1 MVGVVLMAT
10 VGGSGDAPSIPH
22 ERERALV
29 EALRGLAGRA
39 TLADVVRA
47 SGLPRLQTEQDLRA
61 LLGLYRSHLAVDENG
76 ELLYLF
82 DKTLARRIPEP
93 GLETFMREAWRWTVK
108 AGVLLVKLTIMVGL
122 IFYTILFCILI
133 LVLAAKLFDGADAD
147 LDLGGGEGEGCAT
160 GALDAATFWHPGD
173 VVYVASDW
181 GNDAQGRRE
190 RKRKDRPAMLREPHA
205 LEPRYVTERFRR
217 KRSKKK
223 RFYEEIFAVVFGPQ
237 VEGPPALAEEREV
250 LAWIHAHKGII
261 TLTELVS
268 RTGMV
273 VAEAEQEMARLMS
286 RYGGDVSVTEEGEL
300 LYTFHDL
307 KVSAQQKGRLSA
319 ESKPAPPAWHRFEP
333 DARLTGNSAGKD
345 TFIGF
350 MVACTL
356 LSALL
361 SPLALGPLGLPLAV
375 PAVLLGGVFVVAP
388 AVRLFMNS
396 QENGRRYERNVRRAV
411 LLAVYEAIG
420 GRKALGRE
428 EALDR
433 AAKVLVELQGQ
444 KSKEQQAR
452 LSEAHRTDLAKAFDA
467 LVAEFEAEVEVG
479 EDGAQ
484 VFRFARQ
491 EASIRAAE
499 EARAKATSAVELGEI
514 VYSTDDENSD
524 DVLAEQLEALEG
536 EERGGK
542 KRRAQADQEE
552 EEEEVVEQ
560 GGRGRGK
567 GRR

>member
-1 MVGVVLMAT
+1 
-10 VGGSGDAPSIPH
+10 
-22 ERERALV
+22 
-29 EALRGLAGRA
+29 
-39 TLADVVRA
+39 
-47 SGLPRLQTEQDLRA
+47 
-61 LLGLYRSHLAVDENG
+61 
-76 ELLYLF
+76 
-82 DKTLARRIPEP
+82 
-93 GLETFMREAWRWTVK
+93 
-108 AGVLLVKLTIMVGL
+108 
-122 IFYTILFCILI
+122 
-133 LVLAAKLFDGADAD
+133 
-147 LDLGGGEGEGCAT
+147 
-160 GALDAATFWHPGD
+160 
-173 VVYVASDW
+173 
-181 GNDAQGRRE
+181 
-190 RKRKDRPAMLREPHA
+190 
-205 LEPRYVTERFRR
+205 
-217 KRSKKK
+217 
-223 RFYEEIFAVVFGPQ
+223 
-237 VEGPPALAEEREV
+237 
-250 LAWIHAHKGII
+250 
-261 TLTELVS
+261 
-268 RTGMV
+268 
-273 VAEAEQEMARLMS
+273 
-286 RYGGDVSVTEEGEL
+286 
-300 LYTFHDL
+300 
-307 KVSAQQKGRLSA
+307 
-319 ESKPAPPAWHRFEP
+319 
-333 DARLTGNSAGKD
+333 
-345 TFIGF
+345 
-350 MVACTL
+350 
-356 LSALL
+356 
-361 SPLALGPLGLPLAV
+361 
-375 PAVLLGGVFVVAP
+375 
-388 AVRLFMNS
+388 VRLFMNS

-542 KRRAQADQEE
+542 KRRARADQEE